1 MDCVAEGLN
10 VARNALMLST
20 VCGGII
26 GLVNYLEE
34 AKGREWYITAFS
46 LRTHGTRARERR
58 FRNLL
63 FLNGEHVLFHV
74 VFDSLGRRVCH
85 LLVLTRA
92 FVTGKGHRSFG
103 QELILASSWLSAPFA
118 VNF

>member
-46 LRTHGTRARERR
+46 RFFILFFVPTVLALASAVSGTYSFSMAST
-58 FRNLL
+58 FFSMSCSILL
-63 FLNGEHVLFHV
+63 AV
-74 VFDSLGRRVCH
+74 VFVIFLY
-85 LLVLTRA
+85 LLVLLLLGRDTEALDR
-92 FVTGKGHRSFG
+92 
-103 QELILASSWLSAPFA
+103 
-118 VNF
+118 N